1 MIKPSPLVSVIIP
14 VYNGEKFLAEA
25 INNVI
30 AQNYQPLEII
40 VVDDGSTDKTA
51 QIATEF
57 REVIH
62 YIYQENQG
70 PATARNT
77 GIKLAQG
84 EIIAF
89 LDVDDLWSENK
100 LQIQVNYLVNNPNIA
115 LVQGLIQ
122 QRKITGFTEE
132 NKPIFVKV
140 HEPYN
145 YINIGSAIYRK
156 SVFEQIGLFDERMKY
171 GEDVDWFFRA
181 WENNIAKVVLEE
193 VTLFYHQHNH
203 NMTKDKKIVELGL
216 LRVFKR
222 HLDRNRKEG
231 KIPEKL
237 ALNKPTIV
245 EYIGTPPQNN

>member
-1 MIKPSPLVSVIIP
+1 MNPLVSVIIP
-14 VYNGEKFLAEA
+14 VYNGEKFLAQA

-30 AQNYQPLEII
+30 AQNYHPLEII
-40 VVDDGSTDKTA
+40 VVDDGSTDETA
-51 QIATEF
+51 QIAAQF
-57 REVIH
+57 KEVIQ
-62 YIYQENQG
+62 YIYQENNG
-70 PATARNT
+70 PATARNR
-77 GIKLAQG
+77 GIKLAKG
-84 EIIAF
+84 EVIAF

-100 LQIQVNYLVNNPNIA
+100 LKIQVNYLINHPDIA

-132 NKPIFVKV
+132 NKPIFVNV

-156 SVFEQIGLFDERMKY
+156 SVFDHIGLFDERMKFC
-171 GEDVDWFFRA
+171 EDVDWFFRA
-181 WENNIAKVVLEE
+181 WENNISKFVLKE
-193 VTLFYHQHNH
+193 VTLFYQKHNH

-222 HLDRNRKEG
+222 HLDRNRQEG
-231 KIPEKL
+231 KIPEEL

-245 EYIGTPPQNN
+245 EYMGISPPNN